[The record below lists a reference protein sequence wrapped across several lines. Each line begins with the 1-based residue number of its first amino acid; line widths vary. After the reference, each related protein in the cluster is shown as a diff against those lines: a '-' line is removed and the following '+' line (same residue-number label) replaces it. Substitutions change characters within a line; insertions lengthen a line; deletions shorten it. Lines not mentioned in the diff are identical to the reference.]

1 MKRSA
6 GITTMLIMAF
16 SAIVSCSDTSDLETR
31 LENLEGRIAS
41 LEETVGEVNDN
52 AIAIRRLYQENTL
65 IVGLTELE
73 HGYELELSDG
83 TTIRITDGASAP
95 GIVPV
100 IGLDAEGNWVM
111 SLDGGETFTSIKG
124 AANAFSQTG
133 QTPQV
138 KVDAEGFWLVSIDGG
153 KTFTRILDG
162 KGNPISAIDGMLTG
176 GISTFFNEVA
186 YDEDKGILR
195 IVLLDGNSLEIPVV
209 DTFYLKVNG
218 HSNGATIF
226 LNQPITYK
234 VEVSDVAGA
243 MIQTPDGWDAVL
255 TDTELTVT
263 GPAEGEAGEYDI
275 NIVITSSDG
284 FIKHVKLTFTLNP
297 QEFNTAYCKLF
308 DDFVKGSEDN
318 MLLDFSYAGYN
329 YGESAP
335 PEASSLGY
343 KVYDVTDYGAI
354 PNDGKSDRDAFLA
367 CVEAATGVK
376 FAASDKNLTLAHKE
390 KANAIVYFP
399 EGEFILHT
407 EADNHTVNGVTYS
420 RTIQIRAG
428 NFVLR
433 GAGRDKTILVMQD
446 KNLPTDEKTLYSS
459 PLMIDFKHNS
469 GLGSNDNGV
478 TIDIPVTKNAAKG
491 TFAVEVG
498 STAGLSEGRWVCLSV
513 QNNDPNYVAKELE
526 AGAPTADE
534 LARMTDIV
542 NNGVKVYE
550 YHQIKKV
557 EGNVVTFYEPIHH
570 EVDIQYTAFTDATK
584 HYNWKLLSFPHYENV
599 GIEDLT
605 FKGDAKDKFVH
616 HGSWEDD
623 GAFKPLGMT
632 RLVNSW
638 LRRVRFT
645 SVSEACSVTNC
656 SNVSVY
662 DIHFNGRRGH
672 SSIRSQVSTRVF
684 IGATIDEANGY
695 LIDSPSVF
703 QEKAGQYH
711 AVGVSKPSM
720 GTVLWRNAWG
730 SDSCFES
737 HATQP
742 RATLIDCCRGGWMK
756 SRQGGDENQVPNH
769 LADLTV
775 WNFESLT
782 SQANFNWWDHSSR
795 WWKFLPPIVAGFHGE
810 SVSFDESQMKI
821 NFSNGMPVNPE
832 SLYEAQLENRLGH
845 VPAWLNSLK

>member
-65 IVGLTELE
+65 IVGMTELE

-124 AANAFSQTG
+124 ATNAFTQTG

-195 IVLLDGNSLEIPVV
+195 IVLLDGNALEIPVV

-335 PEASSLGY
+335 PEASALGY

-433 GAGRDKTILVMQD
+433 GAGRDKTTLVMQD
-446 KNLPTDEKTLYSS
+446 PNLPTDEKVLYSS

-469 GLGSNDNGV
+469 SFTPDGSPDVVKNVKKGSFSVELSSATGLKVDS
-478 TIDIPVTKNAAKG
+478 
-491 TFAVEVG
+491 
-498 STAGLSEGRWVCLSV
+498 WVVLSV
-513 QNNDPNYVAKELE
+513 QNNDPAYVAEELK
-526 AGAPTADE
+526 AGNVATGE
-534 LARMTDIV
+534 LGPDHDI
-542 NNGVKVYE
+542 NKNGVKVYE
-550 YHQIKKV
+550 YHKIKSI

-570 EVDIQYTAFTDATK
+570 DVDVNYTGFSGNGC
-584 HYNWKLLSFPHYENV
+584 YNWKVMNYPHYENV

-605 FKGDAKDKFVH
+605 FKGDCKSNFKH
-616 HGSWEDD
+616 HGTWEDD

-632 RLVNSW
+632 RLTNSW

-662 DIHFNGRRGH
+662 DVIIDGKRGH

-684 IGATIDEANGY
+684 IGATVDRSSGY
-695 LIDSPSVF
+695 LVDNASAFV
-703 QEKAGQYH
+703 EGAGQYH
-711 AVGVSKPSM
+711 AVGVSKPAI
-720 GTVLWRNAWG
+720 GTVLWRNVWG

>member
-65 IVGLTELE
+65 IVGMTELE

-124 AANAFSQTG
+124 ATNAFTQTG

-176 GISTFFNEVA
+176 GISTFFKEVA

-335 PEASSLGY
+335 PEASALGY

-407 EADNHTVNGVTYS
+407 TADNHTADGVTYS

-433 GAGRDKTILVMQD
+433 GAGRDKTTLVMQD
-446 KNLPTDEKTLYSS
+446 PNLPTDEEVLYSS

-469 GLGSNDNGV
+469 SFTPKGSPDV
-478 TIDIPVTKNAAKG
+478 VKNAKKG
-491 TFAVEVG
+491 TFSVEL
-498 STAGLSEGRWVCLSV
+498 STTEGLKEDSWVVLSV
-513 QNNDPNYVAKELE
+513 QNNDPAYVAEELK
-526 AGAPTADE
+526 AGNVVPGE
-534 LARMTDIV
+534 LGPDHDI
-542 NNGVKVYE
+542 NKNGVKVYE
-550 YHQIKKV
+550 YHKIKSI

-570 EVDIQYTAFTDATK
+570 EVAVNYTNFSGNNC
-584 HYNWKLLSFPHYENV
+584 YNWKVMNYPHYENV

-605 FKGDAKDKFVH
+605 FKGNCKGDFKH

-623 GAFKPLGMT
+623 GAYKPLGMT
-632 RLVNSW
+632 RLTNSW

-662 DIHFNGRRGH
+662 DVIIDGKRGH

-684 IGATIDEANGY
+684 IGATIDRSSGN
-695 LIDSPSVF
+695 LIDNPSSF
-703 QEKAGQYH
+703 AEGAGQYH
-711 AVGVSKPSM
+711 AVGVSKPAI

-730 SDSCFES
+730 SDACFES

-742 RATLIDCCRGGWMK
+742 RATLIDCCTGGWMK
-756 SRQGGDENQVPNH
+756 FRQGGDANQVPNH
-769 LADLTV
+769 LADLTI
-775 WNFESLT
+775 WNFKSLT
-782 SQANFNWWDHSSR
+782 SQSGFNWWDHDSP

>member
-65 IVGLTELE
+65 IVGMTELE

-124 AANAFSQTG
+124 ATNAFTQTG

-176 GISTFFNEVA
+176 GISTFFKEVA

-335 PEASSLGY
+335 PEASALGY

-376 FAASDKNLTLAHKE
+376 FAASDKNLTFAHKE

-433 GAGRDKTILVMQD
+433 GAGRDKTTLVMQD
-446 KNLPTDEKTLYSS
+446 PNLPTDEKVLYSS
-459 PLMIDFKHNS
+459 PLMLDFKHNS
-469 GLGSNDNGV
+469 SFTPDGSPDVVKNVKKGSFSVELSSVTGLKVDS
-478 TIDIPVTKNAAKG
+478 
-491 TFAVEVG
+491 
-498 STAGLSEGRWVCLSV
+498 WVVLSV
-513 QNNDPNYVAKELE
+513 QNNDPAYVAEELK
-526 AGAPTADE
+526 AGNVAPGE
-534 LARMTDIV
+534 LGPDHDI
-542 NNGVKVYE
+542 NKNGVKVYE
-550 YHQIKKV
+550 YHKIKSI

-570 EVDIQYTAFTDATK
+570 DVDVNYTGFSGNGC
-584 HYNWKLLSFPHYENV
+584 YNWKVMNYPHYENV

-605 FKGDAKDKFVH
+605 FKGDCKSNFKH
-616 HGSWEDD
+616 HGTWEDD

-632 RLVNSW
+632 RLTNSW

-662 DIHFNGRRGH
+662 DVIIDGKRGH

-684 IGATIDEANGY
+684 IGATVDRSSGY
-695 LIDSPSVF
+695 LVDNASAFV
-703 QEKAGQYH
+703 EGAGQYH
-711 AVGVSKPSM
+711 AVGVSKPAI

-730 SDSCFES
+730 SDACFES

-742 RATLIDCCRGGWMK
+742 RATLIDCCTGGWMK
-756 SRQGGDENQVPNH
+756 FRQGGDANQVPNH
-769 LADLTV
+769 LADLTI
-775 WNFESLT
+775 WNFKSLT
-782 SQANFNWWDHSSR
+782 SQSGFNWWDHDSQ